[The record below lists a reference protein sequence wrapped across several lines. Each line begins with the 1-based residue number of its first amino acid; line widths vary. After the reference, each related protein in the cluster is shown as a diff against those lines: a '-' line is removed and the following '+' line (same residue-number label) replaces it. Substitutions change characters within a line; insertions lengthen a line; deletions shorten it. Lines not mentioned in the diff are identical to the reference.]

1 MNTLR
6 WAINNTNTYYKNY
19 ENKILE
25 QCFLH
30 KKSSSGVGYK
40 NFFKGKPSYIGNVNI
55 MYICWIPFCILISS
69 NYIIFQLQRSQMYI
83 IAPVQLGYTVT
94 VKLTKYSKHTSHNG
108 PCNNMSPQ
116 SSVDGWGTLSSC
128 TLLVSATSRF
138 SLQRSSKLIK
148 SQPITTHC
156 KRTFKTTLEIQALVQ
171 YLYDMFQFVKKLV
184 TRTVDIKKKQSTDH
198 MQASPP
204 TDKLWLRSFLK
215 IPNVK
220 SLYKN
225 LNNEITI

>member
-1 MNTLR
+1 MANALR
-6 WAINNTNTYYKNY
+6 WAINNMNTYYKNY

-40 NFFKGKPSYIGNVNI
+40 NFFKGKPPYTGNVNI
-55 MYICWIPFCILISS
+55 MYICRIPFCILFSS
-69 NYIIFQLQRSQMYI
+69 NYIIIQLQRSQMYI

-116 SSVDGWGTLSSC
+116 SSVDGRGTLSSC
-128 TLLVSATSRF
+128 TSLVSSTSRF

-148 SQPITTHC
+148 SQKITTRC
-156 KRTFKTTLEIQALVQ
+156 RRIFKTTLQVQALVQ
-171 YLYDMFQFVKKLV
+171 YLYDMFQFVKKWV
-184 TRTVDIKKKQSTDH
+184 TRTVETETK
-198 MQASPP
+198 
-204 TDKLWLRSFLK
+204 
-215 IPNVK
+215 
-220 SLYKN
+220 
-225 LNNEITI
+225 